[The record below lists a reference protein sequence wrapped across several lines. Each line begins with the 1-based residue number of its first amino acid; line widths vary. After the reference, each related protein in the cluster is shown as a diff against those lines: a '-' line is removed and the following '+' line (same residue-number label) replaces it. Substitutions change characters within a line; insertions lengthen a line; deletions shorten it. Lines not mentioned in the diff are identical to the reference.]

1 MLMNPI
7 DGLITSQ
14 GHLDELLWNFEGS
27 FVVFPGVIVEPSFV
41 GYRTLFKGDHFM
53 KLWLYI

>member
-1 MLMNPI
+1 MTLI

-27 FVVFPGVIVEPSFV
+27 SVVFPGVIVEPCFV
-41 GYRTLFKGDHFM
+41 GYRTIFRGDHIM
-53 KLWLYI
+53 KLWLCIYY